1 MPNTKDELRVSRN
14 FVNLIKDSQTLLYK
28 ALNEL
33 FDIVDFEMMRKI
45 TANDIKL
52 EEPFEGFGRMDI
64 LIENSQCFFIIENKV
79 HNPTEPQVTQTTTY
93 FDLLKNKKKDGK
105 QIYICYLINEGHP
118 TKDFEKVVEEHK
130 EISKIKS
137 WNVLINDLYKT
148 SESYEKRLIESFVL
162 YSKDEIDNFSIDLDG
177 KEKIFGDDSSL
188 YSNPYLLSSLDKFLF
203 ASESEQWI
211 FNTFVLPAFE
221 RIKQVTNISIYD
233 WDGWKYV
240 VFNFEGKEYWVN
252 LTSYGNPKKEKYFRH
267 NSFTYYRPWIVG
279 CNKATTEE
287 QMITYTK
294 NAILLWL
301 HDEIAQY
308 NPEEFENTSNEVF
321 GDDKDLFSNPFLLAN
336 VNYLIT
342 QKKPKKKT
350 LDPGN
355 WLYEKIIIPAC
366 KQITE
371 LNKPEISE
379 YYREVS
385 IKAEYK
391 GYTIDFDLNGFYETK
406 TNSMHD
412 YHTFT
417 FYRPWIVGVRYATNI
432 DKMIDYTEKSIR
444 MWLSEVDILLDL
456 K

>member
-1 MPNTKDELRVSRN
+1 MANTKDELRVSRN
-14 FVNLIKDSQTLLYK
+14 FVNLIKDSQSLLYK
-28 ALNEL
+28 ILNKL
-33 FDIVDFEMMRKI
+33 FDIADFSMMQKV

-52 EEPFEGFGRMDI
+52 EEPFEGVGRMDI
-64 LIENSQCFFIIENKV
+64 LIENPQCFFIIENKV
-79 HNPTEPQVTQTTTY
+79 HSPTETQDTQTTTY
-93 FDLLKNKKKDGK
+93 FDLLNNKKKEGK
-105 QIYICYLINEGHP
+105 QTFICYLINKGHP
-118 TKDFEKVVEEHK
+118 IEDFEKAVKKNEN
-130 EISKIKS
+130 SKIVF
-137 WNVLINDLYKT
+137 WNDLINDLYKT

-177 KEKIFGDDSSL
+177 KEKIFGDDSTF
-188 YSNPYLLSSLDKFLF
+188 YSNPYLLSTLDKFLF

-211 FNTFVLPAFE
+211 FNTFVVPAFE
-221 RIKQVTNISIYD
+221 SIEHVTNVHID
-233 WDGWKYV
+233 DDDGWKYV
-240 VFNFEGKEYWVN
+240 VFTFEGKEYWVN
-252 LTSYGNPKKEKYFRH
+252 LTSFWNPVEKDWFYH

-279 CNKATTEE
+279 CNEATTEK
-287 QMITYTK
+287 QMMTCTK

-308 NPEEFENTSNEVF
+308 NPEKFDDTSNEVF
-321 GDDKDLFSNPFLLAN
+321 GDDKDLFSNPLLLAN

-355 WLYEKIIIPAC
+355 WLYEEIIIPAC
-366 KQITE
+366 KRITE
-371 LNKPEISE
+371 LKNPKIRE

-391 GYTIDFDLNGFYETK
+391 GCTIDFDLNGFYETK

-432 DKMIDYTEKSIR
+432 VKMIDYTERAIR
-444 MWLSEVDILLDL
+444 MWLSEVAILLDL